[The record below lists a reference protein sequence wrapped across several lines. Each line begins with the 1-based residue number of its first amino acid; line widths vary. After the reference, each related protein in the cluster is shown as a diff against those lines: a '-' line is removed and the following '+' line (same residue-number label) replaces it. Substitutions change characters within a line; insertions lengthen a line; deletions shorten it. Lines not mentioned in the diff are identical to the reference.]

1 MEYLLGSVV
10 TLATL
15 LVIGYLLRRY
25 SLKKDEYEITYSQSY
40 VHSVMAP
47 LTAFMS
53 LGEQPV
59 QTETQSL
66 KHYDSMFTQVVITKN
81 QAYWIKDNT
90 FLVAPINDDGE
101 IDREAAV
108 AVDTMSMSKVQL
120 EEISLI
126 VEELTRGKGY
136 DSGSAGKS

>member
-10 TLATL
+10 TLVTL
-15 LVIGYLLRRY
+15 LAIGYLLRKY
-25 SLKKDEYEITYSQSY
+25 SLAKNEYEITYSQSY
-40 VHSVMAP
+40 VHSIMAP
-47 LTAFMS
+47 LTAFLS
-53 LGEQPV
+53 LGDSSTQA
-59 QTETQSL
+59 ETQSL
-66 KHYDSMFTQVVITKN
+66 KHYDSMFTQVVVTKN
-81 QAYWIKDNT
+81 KAYWIKDNT
-90 FLVAPINDDGE
+90 FLVAPINEDGE
-101 IDREAAV
+101 IDREAAT